1 MIPFVARRSKAGVTE
16 GEQYIITTY
25 FLYQGREACDLCGR
39 PHQTGRQVVID
50 TEAGGIRAGS
60 DCLHQVSG
68 ITPNYMDRA
77 AGDQV
82 NLALRVRSL
91 ALGRT
96 RGPVSFETTQ
106 EALEQLQKSATE
118 ITRNTRHGEGVL
130 KEINAIS
137 DKFSSRNFKDA
148 DLKRLSVLTD
158 HLAYLKDA
166 RENPEL
172 HRARVAALRGDPV
185 PEASKHTEPLASYPL
200 ETPDDLTADQVA
212 AVKAAL
218 SAVSKLQMPGLRNPG
233 VDPRDHETRDAY
245 MTDLRAY
252 YERLVSEGQP
262 LRSTIQ
268 AQYDMVH
275 LSSMRFPLSVFDVL
289 GPFKLPC
296 VTGIYDRPDF
306 NNLPLE
312 GREALNHL
320 RVTHRAGQ
328 VEFHASGRKHTQE
341 VRTDHPKRRAGPD
354 GRERPAASDDRK
366 DLVCWFIAYWTPDPW
381 HHAFPIWKAHGGRG
395 ELLKFPGIESLPV
408 SRAAPG
414 TAFPG

>member
-1 MIPFVARRSKAGVTE
+1 MAEKAQALKQAQVMIPFIAQRSKAGVTE

-60 DCLHQVSG
+60 ECLHQVSG
-68 ITPNYMDRA
+68 ITPNYMDKA

-91 ALGRT
+91 VRRT
-96 RGPVSFETTQ
+96 GSPASFETTQ
-106 EALEQLQKSATE
+106 EALEQLQKSAVE
-118 ITRNTRHGEGVL
+118 ITRDTRHGEGVL

-137 DKFSSRNFKDA
+137 DKFSSRDFKDA

-166 RENPEL
+166 RENPDL
-172 HRARVAALRGDPV
+172 HRARVAALRGDPA
-185 PEASKHTEPLASYPL
+185 PEASTYTEPLAGYPL
-200 ETPDDLTADQVA
+200 ETPDALTADQVA

-218 SAVSKLQMPGLRNPG
+218 AAVSKLQMPGLRNPG
-233 VDPRDHETRDAY
+233 VDPRDYETRDAY

-275 LSSMRFPLSVFDVL
+275 LSGMWLPLSIFDVL

-306 NNLPLE
+306 DKLPFE
-312 GREALNHL
+312 DRETLNYL
-320 RVTHRAGQ
+320 RTTHRTGQ
-328 VEFHASGRKHTQE
+328 VEFYASGRKRTQE

-354 GRERPAASDDRK
+354 GRERPAAPDDRTE
-366 DLVCWFIAYWTPDPW
+366 LPCWFIAYWTPDSW
-381 HHAFPIWKAHGGRG
+381 SQIFPIWKSYGGRS
-395 ELLKFPGIESLPV
+395 ELLKFPGI
-408 SRAAPG
+408 
-414 TAFPG
+414 